1 MKKKCII
8 FDLDGTILNTL
19 EDIKNAVNHALIVRN
34 LPKRTLEDI
43 RLTIGH
49 GVHELIARNIPD
61 GRNNPEHLNILKD
74 FRNYYFAHLMDST
87 VPYEGIIEGL
97 NNLKE
102 EGYKIA
108 VCTNK
113 LDSSAQILMKHF
125 FNGIFDYVLGSNE
138 VIKKKPAPDMINLVI
153 KELGVNKEECLY
165 VGDTEIDYIAAT
177 NANIDVLV
185 VNYGY
190 RKEQELKQEFN
201 IDKSYTLGELF
212 EAIKKWA

>member
-61 GRNNPEHLNILKD
+61 GHNNPEHLNILKD
-74 FRNYYFAHLMDST
+74 FRNYYFAHLMDTT
-87 VPYEGIIEGL
+87 VPYEGIIEEL

-113 LDSSAQILMKHF
+113 LDSSAQTLIKHF
-125 FNGIFDYVLGSNE
+125 FDGIFDYVLGSNE
-138 VIKKKPAPDMINLVI
+138 VVKKKPAPDMINLVI

-165 VGDTEIDYIAAT
+165 VGDTEIDYFAAT

-190 RKEQELKQEFN
+190 RKEQELKEEFN

-212 EAIKKWA
+212 ETIKKWA